1 MQHTPAQ
8 IQQGSQGCTS
18 LLFSS
23 NEACVL
29 HEELFGLS
37 FLTSLL
43 ILAEF
48 YECALIFVLIGG
60 RCLNSVSRSSDLLLW
75 SMFETYPGVAEGCN
89 TFLRAKG
96 SSIVN

>member
-8 IQQGSQGCTS
+8 IQQGSQGRTS

-89 TFLRAKG
+89 TFLRAEG
-96 SSIVN
+96 SSFVN

>member
-60 RCLNSVSRSSDLLLW
+60 RCLNSV
-75 SMFETYPGVAEGCN
+75 
-89 TFLRAKG
+89 KQKQ
-96 SSIVN
+96 

>member
-8 IQQGSQGCTS
+8 IQQGSQGCTNR
-18 LLFSS
+18 LFSS

-29 HEELFGLS
+29 HEGLFGLS

-60 RCLNSVSRSSDLLLW
+60 RCLNSVKPKQWLIALKHVRNVSW
-75 SMFETYPGVAEGCN
+75 GCGGV
-89 TFLRAKG
+89 
-96 SSIVN
+96 